1 MTKVEEQADGTL
13 LVHGLATAEKPDQVN
28 EVCDYL
34 KSKPYF
40 IALGEKY
47 LKISTAIE
55 GLPADVQS
63 MFPAREMHQ
72 LYAAG
77 CGKSIEFDDEAKT
90 IHVSAHIVDKSTC
103 EKVRNKVLI
112 GFSQGGDFMPWDN
125 GKYLVDDPVYPGCK
139 RYISNPAEIS
149 LVDNPCLEEALIDS
163 VRALKG
169 REFLYV
175 KADGSRRLEKFKI
188 AEPEDVPRETSG
200 PAKAEGMM
208 KWNDGKG
215 LTRGNLGLTKDAGSI
230 LVLDTDSAV
239 RFAYG
244 RLLQKSVAAGFGD
257 AIEEV
262 RAHVV
267 DLWKEKV
274 SKTPPPTTKDLE
286 SLVKYHLERNLKKG
300 MWTVAEFAGIVDT
313 MAWLQRNIECEREY
327 EGDSS
332 QVPEDLIAILRDL
345 TTAFLDYSEEQVKE
359 LISALEG
366 VEGEKAMTP
375 QEIQKAQETLAKAK
389 DHMKAL
395 ATVLGKAMET
405 HKAMADEHDK
415 ACKAHETMGEA
426 HKELTKLHKAHAGH
440 LEKAMESCK
449 ALGAEEGDEGKGGKG
464 GEESEGEKAAKAAE
478 LAKNAPAPAPA
489 AQPQAGLTAE
499 QITEQIKKG
508 IEAGLEDLRKSVE
521 DPTKRAALFAVPR
534 DNSNSV
540 VKVAQNDL
548 KNSTGI

>member
-1 MTKVEEQADGTL
+1 M
-13 LVHGLATAEKPDQVN
+13 
-28 EVCDYL
+28 
-34 KSKPYF
+34 
-40 IALGEKY
+40 
-47 LKISTAIE
+47 
-55 GLPADVQS
+55 
-63 MFPAREMHQ
+63 
-72 LYAAG
+72 
-77 CGKSIEFDDEAKT
+77 
-90 IHVSAHIVDKSTC
+90 
-103 EKVRNKVLI
+103 
-112 GFSQGGDFMPWDN
+112 
-125 GKYLVDDPVYPGCK
+125 
-139 RYISNPAEIS
+139 
-149 LVDNPCLEEALIDS
+149 
-163 VRALKG
+163 
-169 REFLYV
+169 
-175 KADGSRRLEKFKI
+175 
-188 AEPEDVPRETSG
+188 
-200 PAKAEGMM
+200 
-208 KWNDGKG
+208 
-215 LTRGNLGLTKDAGSI
+215 
-230 LVLDTDSAV
+230 
-239 RFAYG
+239 
-244 RLLQKSVAAGFGD
+244 
-257 AIEEV
+257 
-262 RAHVV
+262 
-267 DLWKEKV
+267 
-274 SKTPPPTTKDLE
+274 
-286 SLVKYHLERNLKKG
+286 KYHLERNLKKG

-464 GEESEGEKAAKAAE
+464 GEESEAEKAAKAAE